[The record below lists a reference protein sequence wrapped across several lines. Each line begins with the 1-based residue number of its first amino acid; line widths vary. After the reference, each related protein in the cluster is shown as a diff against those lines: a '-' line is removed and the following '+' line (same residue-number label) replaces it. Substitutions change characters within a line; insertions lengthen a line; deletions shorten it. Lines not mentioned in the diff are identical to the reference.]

1 MVSGWCVGSY
11 TEVSSQ
17 ILITSSIL
25 VLLYTGLSICELINR
40 IFLTVVY
47 IVFTVTDGILEEEV
61 VP

>member
-17 ILITSSIL
+17 ILITSSIP
-25 VLLYTGLSICELINR
+25 VLLYTGLSIREPINR
-40 IFLTVVY
+40 IFLTVLY
-47 IVFTVTDGILEEEV
+47 IVVTVTDGILEAEV

>member
-17 ILITSSIL
+17 ILITSSIP
-25 VLLYTGLSICELINR
+25 VLLYTGLSICEPINR
-40 IFLTVVY
+40 IFFTVLY
-47 IVFTVTDGILEEEV
+47 IVFTVTDGILEAEV

>member
-1 MVSGWCVGSY
+1 MSGWCVGSY

-47 IVFTVTDGILEEEV
+47 IVFTVTDGILEAEV

>member
-1 MVSGWCVGSY
+1 MSGWCVGSY